1 MKKLLL
7 PFCLT
12 LIIFIG
18 SVGVSES
25 AEPING
31 FCLSGTKYSHTPIA
45 DKCSSA
51 YEKGDYATA
60 LREWK
65 TPAKQGLANA
75 QFNLGHVYRRGH
87 GVPQDDKTAVKWY
100 RLAAKQG
107 NVHAQFSLGWR
118 YHKGQGVTQ
127 DYKTAVKWF
136 RLADQQGHASA
147 QSNLGVMYANGKGV
161 PQDYIPAYMWWS
173 IAASSGIKSVAPNAV
188 SARDSVSK
196 RMDPA
201 EIAEAKKLAREFCKK
216 YKGCDS
222 EKAQPKSSLS
232 SKGIQGPDFQTGM
245 WAYMSKDYVTAMRE
259 LRPLAEEGNATA
271 QYYVGAMYAF
281 GKGVQKDYVRAYMW
295 ASISTTTGENYKGR
309 KLISFLEKQPEMT
322 PAQITGAQKLA
333 RECPGKKYK
342 GC

>member
-107 NVHAQFSLGWR
+107 HETAQYSLGCR
-118 YHKGQGVTQ
+118 YAK
-127 DYKTAVKWF
+127 
-136 RLADQQGHASA
+136 
-147 QSNLGVMYANGKGV
+147 GKGV
-161 PQDYIPAYMWWS
+161 THEYITAYMWWS

-216 YKGCDS
+216 
-222 EKAQPKSSLS
+222 
-232 SKGIQGPDFQTGM
+232 
-245 WAYMSKDYVTAMRE
+245 
-259 LRPLAEEGNATA
+259 
-271 QYYVGAMYAF
+271 
-281 GKGVQKDYVRAYMW
+281 
-295 ASISTTTGENYKGR
+295 
-309 KLISFLEKQPEMT
+309 
-322 PAQITGAQKLA
+322 
-333 RECPGKKYK
+333 
-342 GC
+342 